1 MVRMQQSARGRRP
14 YRLFESGFAGTKS
27 HEAIAERN
35 ATNRRRLEGP
45 APDTGP
51 GWVRIIH
58 GANEDVLPLAGQ
70 TVGTV
75 RQELGGLFNVA
86 PGAEA
91 LVKGEPVVEGFVLR
105 HGEILEFLQTW
116 GRKGV
121 GRVWKGEGEIRDFF
135 GLSNEQ
141 YGHWLSL
148 GLPVH
153 RFPDGG
159 VIMTETDFDAW
170 SRWVLL
176 PEVTPD
182 GNDRQAVGSS
192 PDLLSEAQAVRYLRL
207 DTIEIKNPEETLRR
221 YRKEGHLRGTQVSKR
236 VFYLRSELDAL
247 LKRLTDIN
255 PR

>member
-1 MVRMQQSARGRRP
+1 MSNEARARDRGP
-14 YRLFESGFAGTKS
+14 YRLIESGFAGTELY
-27 HEAIAERN
+27 EAIAERN

-45 APDTGP
+45 APSSGP
-51 GWVRIIH
+51 GRVRLIH
-58 GANEDVLPLAGQ
+58 GANEDVLP
-70 TVGTV
+70 VGGMRVGKV
-75 RQELGGLFNVA
+75 RFEFSGLFNISPDADAFLSGQPVA
-86 PGAEA
+86 
-91 LVKGEPVVEGFVLR
+91 EGYVLR

-121 GRVWKGEGEIRDFF
+121 GRVWKGEGEIRDSF
-135 GLSNEQ
+135 GLSDEQ
-141 YGHWLSL
+141 YEHWLSL

-170 SRWVLL
+170 SRGVLL

-182 GNDRQAVGSS
+182 GNDRQAVGSC

-207 DTIEIKNPEETLRR
+207 DSIEIKNPEEILRR

-236 VFYLRSELDAL
+236 VFYLRSELDAF